1 MGGET
6 MANPAGKDGNA
17 PYDNPPSPR
26 QERERRAQVRNNS
39 VLARIEDTT
48 YEILRKHEKKLA

>member
-1 MGGET
+1 
-6 MANPAGKDGNA
+6 MANPQGNDGNSL
-17 PYDNPPSPR
+17 YENPPSPR
-26 QERERRAQVRNNS
+26 QERERRAQARNNS

>member
-1 MGGET
+1 
-6 MANPAGKDGNA
+6 MANPQGNDGNS
-17 PYDNPPSPR
+17 PYENPPSPR
-26 QERERRAQVRNNS
+26 QERERRAQARNNS